1 MKVPLGA
8 AEIREL
14 IPHRYPFLL
23 VDRIV
28 ELEPGVRAVGI
39 KNVTQNEP
47 FFQGHFPDYPVM
59 PGVLIIEAMAQVGA
73 VGVMAGGEHKEKLAL
88 FAGID
93 GVEVPPAGGARRR
106 SDHGG
111 GDRSPQGSGR
121 AGHGPGRGRRRAGL
135 RGPAH
140 VRLRREGRGR
150 VIEAGRV
157 AVVTGGTRGIGRTIA
172 MRLAA
177 EGANVAVSYRS
188 NDEAA
193 EETAASVRAEGVKC
207 AVFKGDVASPGD
219 VQALF
224 KGVSDEFGRVDILV
238 NNAGITRDNLM
249 MRMKEDE
256 FDEVL
261 RTNLGGTYLCTRA
274 ALRPMIRARWGRI
287 VNVSSVVGLVGNAGQ
302 ANYAASKAGIIGFTK
317 SVAREVAQRGITANT
332 VAPGY
337 VETELTGS
345 LPEEVKDQ
353 IRNQVPMGRFGEAVE
368 VAEVVAFLAGEGAG
382 YVTGQTIAVDGG
394 MTMQ

>member
-1 MKVPLGA
+1 
-8 AEIREL
+8 
-14 IPHRYPFLL
+14 
-23 VDRIV
+23 
-28 ELEPGVRAVGI
+28 
-39 KNVTQNEP
+39 
-47 FFQGHFPDYPVM
+47 
-59 PGVLIIEAMAQVGA
+59 
-73 VGVMAGGEHKEKLAL
+73 
-88 FAGID
+88 
-93 GVEVPPAGGARRR
+93 
-106 SDHGG
+106 
-111 GDRSPQGSGR
+111 
-121 AGHGPGRGRRRAGL
+121 
-135 RGPAH
+135 
-140 VRLRREGRGR
+140 
-150 VIEAGRV
+150 
-157 AVVTGGTRGIGRTIA
+157 
-172 MRLAA
+172 
-177 EGANVAVSYRS
+177 
-188 NDEAA
+188 
-193 EETAASVRAEGVKC
+193 
-207 AVFKGDVASPGD
+207 
-219 VQALF
+219 
-224 KGVSDEFGRVDILV
+224 VSDEFGRLDILV

>member
-1 MKVPLGA
+1 
-8 AEIREL
+8 
-14 IPHRYPFLL
+14 
-23 VDRIV
+23 
-28 ELEPGVRAVGI
+28 
-39 KNVTQNEP
+39 
-47 FFQGHFPDYPVM
+47 
-59 PGVLIIEAMAQVGA
+59 
-73 VGVMAGGEHKEKLAL
+73 
-88 FAGID
+88 
-93 GVEVPPAGGARRR
+93 
-106 SDHGG
+106 
-111 GDRSPQGSGR
+111 
-121 AGHGPGRGRRRAGL
+121 
-135 RGPAH
+135 
-140 VRLRREGRGR
+140 
-150 VIEAGRV
+150 VIEDGRV

-207 AVFKGDVASPGD
+207 EVFKGDVASPAD

-224 KGVSDEFGRVDILV
+224 KGVSEVFGRLDILV

>member
-1 MKVPLGA
+1 
-8 AEIREL
+8 
-14 IPHRYPFLL
+14 
-23 VDRIV
+23 
-28 ELEPGVRAVGI
+28 
-39 KNVTQNEP
+39 
-47 FFQGHFPDYPVM
+47 
-59 PGVLIIEAMAQVGA
+59 
-73 VGVMAGGEHKEKLAL
+73 
-88 FAGID
+88 
-93 GVEVPPAGGARRR
+93 
-106 SDHGG
+106 
-111 GDRSPQGSGR
+111 
-121 AGHGPGRGRRRAGL
+121 
-135 RGPAH
+135 
-140 VRLRREGRGR
+140 
-150 VIEAGRV
+150 VIEEGRV
-157 AVVTGGTRGIGRTIA
+157 AIVTGGTRGIGRAIA
-172 MRLAA
+172 LRLAA

-188 NDEAA
+188 NDDAA
-193 EETAASVRAEGVKC
+193 EETAEAVRAAGVAC
-207 AVFKGDVASPGD
+207 EVFKGDVASPED

-224 KGVSDEFGRVDILV
+224 KGVSDVFGRVDILV
-238 NNAGITRDNLM
+238 NNAGITRDNIM

-274 ALRPMIRARWGRI
+274 ALRPMVRARWGRI

-317 SVAREVAQRGITANT
+317 SVAREVAQRGITANA

-345 LPEEVKDQ
+345 LPEEVKDR
-353 IRNQVPMGRFGEAVE
+353 IRSQVPMGRFGEAEE